1 MTDSLLQRLRR
12 DAPLNFAHR
21 GARTYAPENTIAAFQ
36 QALAHGADG
45 IELDVRVCK
54 TGEWIVMHDAT
65 LGRTTTGRGYV
76 RRAPLDKIRGL
87 DAGNYFSERFRNERV
102 PTLVEV
108 LKLMHE
114 RCLLNI
120 EIKALP
126 TLPERY
132 LDDLIQLIQR
142 HHAGRRCIISSFNP
156 IVLRRFERLAS
167 RIPTGL
173 LFTAG
178 LSRQSPK
185 QLLQKFTNVTAIHMH
200 TRVMTPKMFAALKAL
215 GLYVMVWGA
224 DTPAQMRAMIEL
236 GVDGIITDEPLELS
250 KILGRR
256 YPI

>member
-1 MTDSLLQRLRR
+1 MKESFLQRLRK

-21 GARTYAPENTIAAFQ
+21 GARAHAPENTLAAFE

-45 IELDVRVCK
+45 LELDIRVCQ

-65 LGRTTTGRGYV
+65 LKRTTNGRGYV
-76 RRAPLDKIRGL
+76 RRTPLEKIRRL
-87 DAGNYFSERFRNERV
+87 DAGKYFDERFRGERV
-102 PTLVEV
+102 PTLAEV
-108 LKLMHE
+108 LKLTHE

-132 LDDLIQLIQR
+132 LDELIELLQR
-142 HHAGRRCIISSFNP
+142 QHAARRCIISSFNP
-156 IVLRRFERLAS
+156 LVLRRFERLAS

-173 LFTAG
+173 LLTAG

-185 QLLQKFTNVTAIHMH
+185 RLLQKFTNVTAIHMH
-200 TRVMTPKMFAALKAL
+200 TKVMKPKMFEAIKAL

-224 DTPAQMRAMIEL
+224 DTPAQMREMIAL

-250 KILGRR
+250 KILGRV
-256 YPI
+256 